1 MITTSQT
8 RKTKEASEF
17 GQEEKSIKT
26 EMCTPQ
32 KPVYT
37 LKGPF

>member
-1 MITTSQT
+1 MITTSQIQ
-8 RKTKEASEF
+8 KSKEASEF

-26 EMCTPQ
+26 EISMPQ